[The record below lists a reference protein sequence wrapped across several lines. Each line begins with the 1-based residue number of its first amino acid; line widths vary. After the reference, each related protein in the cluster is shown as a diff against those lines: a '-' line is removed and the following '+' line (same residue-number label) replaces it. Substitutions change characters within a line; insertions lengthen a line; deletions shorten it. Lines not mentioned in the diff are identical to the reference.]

1 LCQAR
6 AKAALREFVLKE
18 DALDVIEL
26 MTTSVEDVH
35 KDEEGHVDPCRG
47 GAGGTSNRKM
57 KKAFVNELHRIIGLG
72 GECSLDDMVNMRFVV
87 CSMLLSSNK
96 IPNT

>member
-6 AKAALREFVLKE
+6 AKAALRDFVLRE

-26 MTTSVEDVH
+26 MTISVNDVH
-35 KDEEGHVDPCRG
+35 RDEEGSVDPHRG

-57 KKAFVNELHRIIGLG
+57 KKAFLNELHRLDGGAG
-72 GECSLDDMVNMRFVV
+72 GEFTIDDMVSPVSPHEFHWWQKH
-87 CSMLLSSNK
+87 SN
-96 IPNT
+96 